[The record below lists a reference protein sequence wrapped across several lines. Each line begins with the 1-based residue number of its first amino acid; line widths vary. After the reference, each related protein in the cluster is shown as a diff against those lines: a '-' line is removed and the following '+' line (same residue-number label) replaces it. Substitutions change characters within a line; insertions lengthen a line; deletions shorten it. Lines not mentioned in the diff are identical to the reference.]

1 MRKITVAVTVD
12 ERMGIAFNKR
22 RQSRDRILIND
33 LVDTVVGKIY
43 VSEYSLPIF
52 EEYKDRIVV
61 ADDPLREC
69 PDGGCCFVEMTE
81 LMPYIDDIS
90 TLIVYNWNR
99 HYPADKTLDI
109 DIKSSIFTLV
119 SSTEFIGSSHEK
131 ITKEIYIKAL

>member
-1 MRKITVAVTVD
+1 MKKITVAVTVD
-12 ERMGIAFNKR
+12 ERMGIAFNNR

-33 LVDTVVGKIY
+33 LADTIVGKIY
-43 VSEYSLPIF
+43 VSKYSLPLF

-81 LMPYIDDIS
+81 LMPYIDDIN

-99 HYPADKTLDI
+99 HYPADKTLDV
-109 DIKSSIFTLV
+109 DIKNGTFALTSSA
-119 SSTEFIGSSHEK
+119 EFIGSSHEK

>member
-22 RQSRDRILIND
+22 RQSRDRILIRD
-33 LVDTVVGKIY
+33 LVGTLSDKIY
-43 VSEYSLPIF
+43 VSEYSLPLF
-52 EEYKDRIVV
+52 DEYIDRIVV

-109 DIKSSIFTLV
+109 DIKNGAFALTSN
-119 SSTEFIGSSHEK
+119 TEFVGSSHEK
-131 ITKEIYIKAL
+131 ITKEIYTKAL

>member
-1 MRKITVAVTVD
+1 MKKITVAVTVD

-33 LVDTVVGKIY
+33 LADTVVGKIY
-43 VSEYSLPIF
+43 VSEHSLPLF

-81 LMPYIDDIS
+81 LTPYIDDIS

-99 HYPADKTLDI
+99 HYPS
-109 DIKSSIFTLV
+109 DIKLDVDFSGYKLV
-119 SSTEFIGSSHEK
+119 DYREFIGSSHEK
-131 ITKEIYIKAL
+131 ITKEIYIKRS

>member
-33 LVDTVVGKIY
+33 LVSTLSDKIY

-61 ADDPLREC
+61 ADDPIREC

-109 DIKSSIFTLV
+109 DIKNDTFTLT
-119 SSTEFIGSSHEK
+119 SSTEFVGSSHEK
-131 ITKEIYIKAL
+131 ITKEIYIKPL

>member
-22 RQSRDRILIND
+22 RQSRDRILIRD
-33 LVDTVVGKIY
+33 LVSTLSDKIY
-43 VSEYSLPIF
+43 VSEYSLPLF
-52 EEYKDRIVV
+52 DEYKDRIIV
-61 ADDPLREC
+61 ADDPLAQC
-69 PDGGCCFVEMTE
+69 PSSESCFVEMAE
-81 LMPYIDDIS
+81 LVPYIDDID

-109 DIKSSIFTLV
+109 DIKNGTFTLT
-119 SSTEFIGSSHEK
+119 SSTEFVGSSHEK

>member
-1 MRKITVAVTVD
+1 MRKITVAITVD

-22 RQSRDRILIND
+22 RQSRDRVLIKD
-33 LVDTVVGKIY
+33 LLDTATGKVY
-43 VSEYSLPIF
+43 VSEYSLPLF
-52 EEYKDRIVV
+52 DEHKDRVIV
-61 ADDPLREC
+61 AKDPLAHC

-109 DIKSSIFTLV
+109 DLKNGRFSLT

-131 ITKEIYIKAL
+131 ITKEIYKNA

>member
-1 MRKITVAVTVD
+1 MKKITVAVTVD

-33 LVDTVVGKIY
+33 LADTIVGKIY
-43 VSEYSLPIF
+43 VSEYSLPLF

-81 LMPYIDDIS
+81 LTPYIDDIS

-99 HYPADKTLDI
+99 HYPS
-109 DIKSSIFTLV
+109 DIKLDVDFSGYKLV
-119 SSTEFIGSSHEK
+119 DYREFIGSSHEK
-131 ITKEIYIKAL
+131 ITKEIYIKRS